1 MLNGHGDDAFSYG
14 DIRHNFSSNIYG
26 HADLRALQTFLAT
39 RLDSICTY
47 PEPEPKALEA
57 LIAQRHGVGE
67 DCVMVTSGATE
78 AIYMIAGNDP
88 SLQEGEGLRA
98 VIAEPT
104 FSEYEDAC
112 RLAGHPT
119 EFVPFDAS
127 AISAFVREGRG
138 DATLWLCNPNNPTG
152 AVLPKEEVLRLAAE
166 VWLLVLD
173 QSYEDYTLEPLLSA
187 KEAVEAGNIL
197 QLHSLT
203 KTYCIPGLRVGF
215 VVGNA
220 ALVRELRS
228 RLRPWSVNA
237 LAIEAAMWLLRHE
250 VQVVPDIPSY
260 LAEAQRLRNGLSAL
274 PGISVEPT
282 QTNFMLCRLEPE
294 RGMKA
299 AELKDLLATR
309 HGILIRDASN
319 FRGLTPWHFRVAA
332 QTKEEDDLLVE
343 CLIFQQP
350 TPDSPPALPVREGAD
365 TFVAEEDDKSW
376 LEIAPSLTGR
386 AGGESGAS
394 LRSLRPLMLAGTG
407 SDVGKSVLATALCR
421 IFLQDG
427 YHPAPFKAQN
437 MALNSY
443 ATPEG
448 LEIGRAQAVQ
458 AEAAGIPCHT
468 DMNPLLLKPQSD
480 HTSQVVLHGKPIG
493 NRDAY
498 DFWRRKT
505 ASDSSRGGG
514 LDFRAEVCAAY
525 DRLAAQYNP
534 IVMEGA
540 GSISELNLRDTDLVN
555 LPMAR
560 HADAAVI
567 LVADIDRGGVFASVY
582 GSIALQSPEDRAR
595 IRGIII
601 NKFRGDLRLFDSGR
615 RLLEE
620 LCGVPV
626 LGVVPHF
633 TDIHIE
639 EEDSVSLAGKASQA
653 ERGLVNVAV
662 VLLRHLSNFT
672 DFDALEQDTRVH
684 LYYTNNVDEL
694 RKADIIILPGS
705 KSTLD
710 DLRELRRNGCAQ
722 AIQQAARQGTTV
734 IGICGGYQMMGIEV
748 LDPDHVE
755 GNLERLPGLALL
767 PTTTTMSGEK
777 ITRQVHF
784 RPLSPSPV
792 PLSPSSPA
800 SPSPLPP
807 FETAVSTPFPP
818 PFEAAVPAGSPAGLP
833 LPLSAYEI
841 HMGET
846 RPFGDAPSRPFAR
859 LDDGRTDGYLVS
871 DRCWGTYL
879 HGVLDNAPVVD
890 ALLAPFADR
899 LSAPS
904 APFDYAAFKEEQ
916 YNRLADHVRKYL
928 DMNRIYDILTI
939 K

>member
-1 MLNGHGDDAFSYG
+1 MLNGHGDDAFRYG
-14 DIRHNFSSNIYG
+14 TIRHNFSSNIYG
-26 HADLRALQTFLAT
+26 HADLRALQTYLAT
-39 RLDSICTY
+39 RLDSIRSY
-47 PEPEPKALEA
+47 PEPEPRALEA

-67 DCVMVTSGATE
+67 ECVMVTSGATE
-78 AIYMIAGNDP
+78 AIYQIGLS
-88 SLQEGEGLRA
+88 SLSILNREGDNHPQKA

-112 RLAGHPT
+112 RMAGHSV
-119 EFVPFDAS
+119 EFVPFEADAIYS
-127 AISAFVREGRG
+127 FVRAGRA

-152 AVLPKEEVLRLAAE
+152 AVLPRKEVLRLAAE
-166 VWLLVLD
+166 VRLLVLD
-173 QSYEDYTLEPLLSA
+173 QSYEDYTMAPLLSA
-187 KEAVEAGNIL
+187 REAVEAGNIL

-215 VVGNA
+215 VVGA
-220 ALVRELRS
+220 PVLIRELRA
-228 RLRPWSVNA
+228 RQRPWSVNA
-237 LAIEAAMWLLRHE
+237 LAVEAAMWLLKHD
-250 VQVVPDIPSY
+250 VQVVPDLSAY
-260 LAEAQRLRNGLSAL
+260 LAEAQRLRSKLADLS
-274 PGISVEPT
+274 GFSVLPT
-282 QTNFMLCRLEPE
+282 QTNFMLCHLDAE
-294 RGMKA
+294 GAMTA
-299 AELKDLLATR
+299 ARLKDLLASR

-319 FRGLTPWHFRVAA
+319 FHGLTPWHFRVAA
-332 QTKEEDDLLVE
+332 QTREEDDLLIR
-343 CLIFQQP
+343 CLTFGQEQPPQP
-350 TPDSPPALPVREGAD
+350 TPAPSQGRGVSAGCDSAETSSPPLG
-365 TFVAEEDDKSW
+365 
-376 LEIAPSLTGR
+376 G
-386 AGGESGAS
+386 AGGG
-394 LRSLRPLMLAGTG
+394 LPLRPLMLAGTG

-498 DFWRRKT
+498 DFWK
-505 ASDSSRGGG
+505 APSFLSQKGEDGHLQAQ

-540 GSISELNLRDTDLVN
+540 GSISELNLRDRDLVN
-555 LPMAR
+555 MSMAR

-595 IRGIII
+595 IKGIII

-626 LGVVPHF
+626 LGVIPHF
-633 TDIHIE
+633 SDIHIE

-653 ERGLVNVAV
+653 ERGRVNVAV

-672 DFDALEQDTRVH
+672 DFDALEQDERIH

-722 AIQQAARQGTTV
+722 AIQQAARRGTTV
-734 IGICGGYQMMGIEV
+734 IGICGGYQMMGFEV
-748 LDPDHVE
+748 LDPDRVE

-784 RPLSPSPV
+784 RLLRTSLDIAPSSSGNLPLSSASPENTPVSPV
-792 PLSPSSPA
+792 SIN
-800 SPSPLPP
+800 
-807 FETAVSTPFPP
+807 
-818 PFEAAVPAGSPAGLP
+818 EAAVPVGSPTGLS
-833 LPLSAYEI
+833 LSAYEI

-846 RPFGDAPSRPFAR
+846 RPFGDAPARPFAL
-859 LDDGRTDGYLVS
+859 LDDGRTDGYFVS

-899 LSAPS
+899 LSAEA

-916 YNRLADHVRKYL
+916 YDRLADHVRLHL
-928 DMNRIYDILTI
+928 DLERLYEIMRN
-939 K
+939 